1 MKVYLFNANLVS
13 NECLEGATSIID
25 GLVQDPRNLQVEL
38 RSGLGDADLLIC
50 DLEFLSTGMSE
61 ALRKEQHHILSRVQ
75 SGAVLLCF
83 QAAPRNGNYDWLANM
98 GMQLNAE
105 RLEGDTV
112 IFAPSSKFAKLKGT
126 ENDYYYRAIFNSL
139 PVDSSP
145 LYYSKSEKYVGVYR
159 KFDKG
164 YVFVLPRP
172 NDKAH
177 FLKKFIQEILPV
189 LEVNFLIKT
198 GSIEPMPEAVRE
210 LVVPGQ
216 EILESQI
223 RIANEKIKATQDM
236 RDSYEEA
243 FEKLERWKDLLW
255 ETGEPLEQIVK
266 RFFEEY
272 FDLELRKEDTDLVG
286 EFKGREVFIEVKGKV
301 KEIDHKSDFRQIQ
314 ERKTYVAEDPVTAVA
329 LLVGNPF
336 RLNELKERP
345 PQDMSLFA
353 KTSIPIAE
361 QMKIGLVHT
370 LELYKIVEDICSGK
384 KVNKD
389 KVLETL
395 FNTAGVYKYET
406 MRVKKP

>member
-1 MKVYLFNANLVS
+1 
-13 NECLEGATSIID
+13 
-25 GLVQDPRNLQVEL
+25 
-38 RSGLGDADLLIC
+38 
-50 DLEFLSTGMSE
+50 
-61 ALRKEQHHILSRVQ
+61 
-75 SGAVLLCF
+75 
-83 QAAPRNGNYDWLANM
+83 
-98 GMQLNAE
+98 
-105 RLEGDTV
+105 
-112 IFAPSSKFAKLKGT
+112 
-126 ENDYYYRAIFNSL
+126 
-139 PVDSSP
+139 
-145 LYYSKSEKYVGVYR
+145 
-159 KFDKG
+159 
-164 YVFVLPRP
+164 
-172 NDKAH
+172 
-177 FLKKFIQEILPV
+177 
-189 LEVNFLIKT
+189 
-198 GSIEPMPEAVRE
+198 MPEAVRE